1 MGQGFDD
8 YYLGQS
14 TMKAYG
20 GITVLWGHVSDTDMW
35 GPYTDERP
43 LLMRE
48 LCSYLPKGLKG
59 VFKLP

>member
-35 GPYTDERP
+35 GPYTDERIV
-43 LLMRE
+43 LVFT
-48 LCSYLPKGLKG
+48 KGS
-59 VFKLP
+59 